1 MAAASAS
8 LPRPARSKRTPEP
21 AADPDLFFVDSEG
34 AWAETPLT
42 SEPPLADAEPL
53 TSEPPLADATPLT
66 SEPPL
71 ADATPLTSESATMDA
86 PLTSEAGLTD
96 DPMTTSGELAAL
108 ADPFADPDPTRP

>member
-1 MAAASAS
+1 VAAASAS

-53 TSEPPLADATPLT
+53 TSEPPLADA
-66 SEPPL
+66 
-71 ADATPLTSESATMDA
+71 APLTSESADIPA
-86 PLTSEAGLTD
+86 PLTSEPGMFD

-108 ADPFADPDPTRP
+108 ADPFAGPDSTRP

>member
-21 AADPDLFFVDSEG
+21 PADLASDLASDLAPDLFFVDSEG

-66 SEPPL
+66 SE
-71 ADATPLTSESATMDA
+71 SATMDA
-86 PLTSEAGLTD
+86 PLTSETVAFD
-96 DPMTTSGELAAL
+96 DPMSGEIA
-108 ADPFADPDPTRP
+108 PFAAPDPTRP

>member
-8 LPRPARSKRTPEP
+8 LPRPARSKRTLEP
-21 AADPDLFFVDSEG
+21 VADLTPDLFFVDAEG
-34 AWAETPLT
+34 AWAEAPLT

-66 SEPPL
+66 SES
-71 ADATPLTSESATMDA
+71 ADMPA
-86 PLTSEAGLTD
+86 PLTSEPGMSD

-108 ADPFADPDPTRP
+108 TDPFAGPDATRP

>member
-8 LPRPARSKRTPEP
+8 LPRPARSKRTLEP
-21 AADPDLFFVDSEG
+21 AADLTPDLFFVDSEG

-53 TSEPPLADATPLT
+53 TSEPPLADA
-66 SEPPL
+66 
-71 ADATPLTSESATMDA
+71 APLTSESADIPA
-86 PLTSEAGLTD
+86 PLTSEPGMFD

-108 ADPFADPDPTRP
+108 ADPFAGPDSTRP

>member
-21 AADPDLFFVDSEG
+21 AADLTPDLFFLDSEG

-66 SEPPL
+66 SE
-71 ADATPLTSESATMDA
+71 SATMDA
-86 PLTSEAGLTD
+86 PLTSEAGLID

-108 ADPFADPDPTRP
+108 ADPFADTDPTRP

>member
-8 LPRPARSKRTPEP
+8 LPRPARSKRTSEP
-21 AADPDLFFVDSEG
+21 AADLAPDLAPDLFFVDSEG

-42 SEPPLADAEPL
+42 SEPPLADVE
-53 TSEPPLADATPLT
+53 PLT

-86 PLTSEAGLTD
+86 PLTSEA
-96 DPMTTSGELAAL
+96 A
-108 ADPFADPDPTRP
+108 PFADPDSTRP

>member
-1 MAAASAS
+1 VAAASAS
-8 LPRPARSKRTPEP
+8 LPLPARSKRTAEP
-21 AADPDLFFVDSEG
+21 AADPEPDLFFVNSEG

-53 TSEPPLADATPLT
+53 TSEPPLADTA
-66 SEPPL
+66 
-71 ADATPLTSESATMDA
+71 PLTSESATMDA
-86 PLTSEAGLTD
+86 PLTSEAGLID

>member
-53 TSEPPLADATPLT
+53 TSEPPLADA
-66 SEPPL
+66 
-71 ADATPLTSESATMDA
+71 APLTSESADIPA
-86 PLTSEAGLTD
+86 PLTSEPGMFD

>member
-66 SEPPL
+66 SE
-71 ADATPLTSESATMDA
+71 SATMDA
-86 PLTSEAGLTD
+86 PLTSEAGLID
-96 DPMTTSGELAAL
+96 DPMTTSGELAVL
-108 ADPFADPDPTRP
+108 ADPFAAPDPTRP

>member
-21 AADPDLFFVDSEG
+21 VADLAPDLAPDLFFVDSEG

-66 SEPPL
+66 SE
-71 ADATPLTSESATMDA
+71 SATMDA
-86 PLTSEAGLTD
+86 PLTSEAVAFA
-96 DPMTTSGELAAL
+96 DPMSGAA
-108 ADPFADPDPTRP
+108 APFADPDSTRP